1 MIRKVG
7 LRTTLVVALG
17 LVLSACVEAKND
29 TLQPKGENARAI
41 QSLTKLSGFMA
52 IAVGVLVTLVVLYV
66 IIRFRSKPE
75 TRDEL
80 PDQVHGHLAAE
91 LGWTIAPAVLL
102 LFLAVVSL
110 PTIFELAEP
119 EEGAIEIFVEGQQF
133 WWQYSYDLD
142 GDGVYEIV
150 TANDIVFPAGQQ
162 INLKIASNDVIH
174 SFWVPELNGKKDA
187 VPGRV
192 HDWKIQADEP
202 GVYGG
207 QCTEFCGLG
216 HADMRI
222 RAVAL
227 SDADWA
233 QWILDQTLAAE
244 VPEQDLGDDGTE
256 RSPERR
262 GYDLFA
268 AQCASCH
275 VVSGVFDAAGEN
287 PVPLL
292 SGLAPNLTNLMSRT
306 SFAGSLFELYNEDG
320 SLNESE
326 LREWIRDAPGQKPAN
341 SDIAQG
347 MISFA
352 EQLNDEDLADIVA
365 YLRTLGEPP
374 IPAS

>member
-1 MIRKVG
+1 MSRLLG
-7 LRTTLVVALG
+7 PRTLLLLSSGV
-17 LVLSACVEAKND
+17 VLSACVEAKND

-41 QSLTKLSGFMA
+41 QELTKLSGFMA
-52 IAVGVLVTLVVLYV
+52 IAVGVLVTAAVIYV
-66 IIRFRSKPE
+66 MVRFRSRPE
-75 TRDEL
+75 THDEL
-80 PDQVHGHLAAE
+80 PNQVHGHIKAE
-91 LGWTIAPAVLL
+91 IAWTIIPAILL
-102 LFLAVVSL
+102 LGLAVVSL
-110 PTIFELAEP
+110 PLIFELAEP

-227 SDADWA
+227 SDADWT
-233 QWILDQTLAAE
+233 QWVADQAVE
-244 VPEQDLGDDGTE
+244 SVVPEQNLGSDGTE
-256 RSPERR
+256 QSAERR

-268 AQCASCH
+268 TQCASCH
-275 VVSGVFDAAGEN
+275 VVNGVFDAAGEN

-292 SGLAPNLTNLMSRT
+292 AGLAPNLTNLMSRT
-306 SFAGSLFELYNEDG
+306 SFAGSLFELYNADG

-341 SDIAQG
+341 PEIPHG
-347 MISFA
+347 MPSFA
-352 EQLNDEDLADIVA
+352 EQLNDEDLADLVA
-365 YLRTLGEPP
+365 YLTTLGEPP
-374 IPAS
+374 IPAN

>member
-1 MIRKVG
+1 MIRRVG
-7 LRTTLVVALG
+7 LRTILLVTFG
-17 LVLSACVEAKND
+17 IVLSACVEAKND

-52 IAVGVLVTLVVLYV
+52 LAVGVVVTALVLYV
-66 IIRFRSKPE
+66 IVKYRSKPE

-80 PDQVHGHLAAE
+80 PDQVHGHLKAE
-91 LGWTIAPAVLL
+91 VAWTIAPAVLL
-102 LFLAVVSL
+102 LVLAVVSI

-119 EEGAIEIFVEGQQF
+119 EEGAIEILVEGQQF

-142 GDGVYEIV
+142 GDGAYEIV
-150 TANDIVFPAGQQ
+150 TANDIVFPASQQ

-187 VPGRV
+187 VPGRI

-233 QWILDQTLAAE
+233 QW
-244 VPEQDLGDDGTE
+244 V
-256 RSPERR
+256 
-262 GYDLFA
+262 
-268 AQCASCH
+268 
-275 VVSGVFDAAGEN
+275 
-287 PVPLL
+287 
-292 SGLAPNLTNLMSRT
+292 
-306 SFAGSLFELYNEDG
+306 
-320 SLNESE
+320 
-326 LREWIRDAPGQKPAN
+326 
-341 SDIAQG
+341 
-347 MISFA
+347 
-352 EQLNDEDLADIVA
+352 
-365 YLRTLGEPP
+365 
-374 IPAS
+374 